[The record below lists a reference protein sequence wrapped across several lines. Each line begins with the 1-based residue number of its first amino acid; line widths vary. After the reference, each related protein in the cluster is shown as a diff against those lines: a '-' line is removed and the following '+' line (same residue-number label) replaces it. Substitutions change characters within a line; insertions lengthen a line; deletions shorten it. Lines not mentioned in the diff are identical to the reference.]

1 MQSEISIVDRKAQN
15 AALRAEQE
23 ISRSDIDRCRG
34 QAVEFNKQ
42 AEALRSDM
50 NALERSNNDLQ
61 SRRDQH
67 DQIEKQMRAW

>member
-1 MQSEISIVDRKAQN
+1 MA
-15 AALRAEQE
+15 
-23 ISRSDIDRCRG
+23 
-34 QAVEFNKQ
+34 FNKQ